1 MPWPGALPESLK
13 VYVRKENIRG
23 LKVAQTRGLGGML
36 PYKMFK
42 FRVSEMDIFSKK
54 KIRSKVQYLV
64 VYFTYLLSLVLSV
77 GKTVMPSR
85 RLEGRDIYSSDG

>member
-36 PYKMFK
+36 PQRMFK

-54 KIRSKVQYLV
+54 IRSKVQYLV
-64 VYFTYLLSLVLSV
+64 VYFTHLLSLVLSV

-85 RLEGRDIYSSDG
+85 RFQGREVYPLDG

>member
-42 FRVSEMDIFSKK
+42 FRVSEMNIFSKK
-54 KIRSKVQYLV
+54 NTKQSAVFSCLFY
-64 VYFTYLLSLVLSV
+64 LSLISCAIS
-77 GKTVMPSR
+77 G
-85 RLEGRDIYSSDG
+85 

>member
-36 PYKMFK
+36 PQKMFK
-42 FRVSEMDIFSKK
+42 FRVSEMHIFSKK
-54 KIRSKVQYLV
+54 NTK
-64 VYFTYLLSLVLSV
+64 
-77 GKTVMPSR
+77 
-85 RLEGRDIYSSDG
+85 

>member
-23 LKVAQTRGLGGML
+23 LKVVQTRGLGGML

-42 FRVSEMDIFSKK
+42 FRVSEMDIIFLAKKNTRQSAVFSCLF
-54 KIRSKVQYLV
+54 Y
-64 VYFTYLLSLVLSV
+64 LSLISCAIS
-77 GKTVMPSR
+77 G
-85 RLEGRDIYSSDG
+85 